1 MVVKENLF
9 YRGFTTFWPQT
20 TLYDGSDY
28 VLEWHVKTKSYG
40 VIENVQKPGEVKET
54 AKAS

>member
-1 MVVKENLF
+1 MYAAKNLF